1 MKNLALEN
9 YSVNTLSFDEL
20 LNFEGGSIF
29 SGINPGKVFE
39 VIGKVCDAIAAAD
52 AVERFV
58 GGFNSVHCHN

>member
-9 YSVNTLSFDEL
+9 YGVDTLSFDQL
-20 LNFEGGSIF
+20 LTVDGGSIF
-29 SGINPGKVFE
+29 SGIDPKKVIDA
-39 VIGKVCDAIAAAD
+39 IGKVCDLIAAAD

>member
-9 YSVNTLSFDEL
+9 YGVDTLSFNEL
-20 LNFEGGSIF
+20 LIVDGGSILT
-29 SGINPGKVFE
+29 GINPGKVLE
-39 VIGKVCDAIAAAD
+39 VIGKVCDLIAAAD